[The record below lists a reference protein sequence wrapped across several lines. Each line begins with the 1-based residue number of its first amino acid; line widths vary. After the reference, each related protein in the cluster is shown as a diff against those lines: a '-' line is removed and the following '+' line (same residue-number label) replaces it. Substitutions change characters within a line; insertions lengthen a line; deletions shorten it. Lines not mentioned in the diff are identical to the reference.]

1 MRFFIYT
8 NKNERERER
17 ERERSRQREREKR
30 ERIAYLKA
38 VQNGKVELDHGL
50 VLPELHVG
58 VGVETHLCCNRLID
72 RER

>member
-1 MRFFIYT
+1 MIFYVH
-8 NKNERERER
+8 KQEQERERER
-17 ERERSRQREREKR
+17 EIERQRQREKR
-30 ERIAYLKA
+30 ERVAYLKA